1 MSVSDFR
8 YRCAYVV
15 DVANFSPVLRETV
28 TIVVLLYNFS
38 GLDI

>member
-28 TIVVLLYNFS
+28 TVVPLYNFS